1 MKHFHHSCNNK
12 NQRGHLFFFSLK
24 EPSTLCASVQRRYA
38 MHMNQKWGFDII
50 LLYRA
55 IFFILLFLHSK
66 VLRFHVICHLQ
77 IITWFFMYTQ
87 ISFHFISFLKKGYS
101 HPESAFYF
109 VLFCFWLLTRSS
121 WIPTLPNYY
130 CCSNGSRQ
138 LLFGFPFK
146 RKERKKS

>member
-1 MKHFHHSCNNK
+1 MKHFHHCYNNK
-12 NQRGHLFFFSLK
+12 KQRGHLFFFSLK

-50 LLYRA
+50 LYIELYFSFYCFCIQKYCDFTLFV
-55 IFFILLFLHSK
+55 IFKLLLDFWCTHE
-66 VLRFHVICHLQ
+66 
-77 IITWFFMYTQ
+77 
-87 ISFHFISFLKKGYS
+87 FHFISFLKKGYS

-130 CCSNGSRQ
+130 CCSNGSRR